1 MPRILRGSLVLADIR
16 RQPGR
21 LIRQLL
27 FSLTLHAYLLKVHNI
42 IPNLQLNAWYLDNSK
57 IVGTLNDMSQTI
69 QMFVDV
75 GPEYSLHL

>member
-1 MPRILRGSLVLADIR
+1 
-16 RQPGR
+16 
-21 LIRQLL
+21 
-27 FSLTLHAYLLKVHNI
+27 LTLHAYLLKVHNI